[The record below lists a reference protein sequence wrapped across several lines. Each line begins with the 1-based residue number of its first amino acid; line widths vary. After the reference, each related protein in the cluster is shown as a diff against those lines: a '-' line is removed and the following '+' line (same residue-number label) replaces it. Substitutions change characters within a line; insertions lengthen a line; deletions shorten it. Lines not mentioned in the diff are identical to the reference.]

1 MQASKVFYLVLISGL
16 LFWGAC
22 GTSSGLNEGATK
34 KKVESKWVP
43 AISRSAGISEVR
55 TFNRLKSAYTDWQG
69 TPYLWGGDSRKGVD
83 CSAFMQVVFK
93 DYFNKQIP
101 RTTEQQMKVGKKIR
115 KKWANIG
122 DLVFFKTGSTTYH
135 VGVMVDDR
143 YFLHAGTSR
152 GVMIS
157 DLEDSYWSARYLM
170 ARKIL

>member
-1 MQASKVFYLVLISGL
+1 VQASNIFYLVLISGL
-16 LFWGAC
+16 LFLGAC

-55 TFNRLKSAYTDWQG
+55 TFNRLKSAYSDWQG
-69 TPYLWGGDSRKGVD
+69 TPYLWGGDSRNGVD

-143 YFLHAGTSR
+143 YFLHAGPSR